1 MRIFGLSV
9 TRADAP
15 VRQEPVLA
23 SKAVSPVPSRGLWR
37 SVFESFSGAW
47 QQNVEV
53 NLDSVLAY
61 STVYTCISRISSD
74 IAKLRP
80 KLVQQDADG
89 IWTEM
94 ESAAFSPVLRKP
106 NDFQNRVQFFQHWV
120 MSKLSHGNVYVLK
133 ERDNR
138 GVVRALYILD
148 PTRVKPLV
156 SDAGEVYYE
165 LNEDALS
172 GLEGAIVVPAREIIH
187 DRMNTVYHP
196 LVGTSPIFACG
207 LAATQ
212 GLRIQNN
219 SANFFANG
227 ARPGGVL
234 VAPGEI
240 HDDTAQRLKTYFD
253 ENFSGANA
261 GKTAVLGDGLKYE
274 PMMMKATDA
283 QLIEQLKW
291 SAETV
296 ANCFQIPAFMVG
308 AGPVPPNNNVEALT
322 TIYYSQCLQV
332 LIESMEL
339 CLDEGLELPAKYGTE
354 FDLNDLM
361 RMDTATLTKATA
373 DAIGAGF
380 LAPNEGRKRFDLKP
394 VAGGDTPYLQQQNYS
409 LTALD
414 ERDKSSPLALPA
426 PSTAPEASPEVD
438 DTERAV
444 AALRM
449 KYAEAIH
456 A

>member
-1 MRIFGLSV
+1 MRFFGLSV
-9 TRADAP
+9 TRASIQE
-15 VRQEPVLA
+15 RQEPTVSA
-23 SKAVSPVPSRGLWR
+23 KAVSPVPTRGLWR
-37 SVFESFSGAW
+37 SVFESFGGAW

-53 NLDSVLAY
+53 KLDSVLAY

-74 IAKLRP
+74 VAKLRC
-80 KLVQQDADG
+80 KLVQQDEDG
-89 IWTEM
+89 IWTEA
-94 ESAAFSPVLRKP
+94 ESSAFSPVLRKP
-106 NDFQNRVQFFQHWV
+106 NAFQNRVQFFQHW
-120 MSKLSHGNVYVLK
+120 MMCKLAHGNVYVLK

-138 GVVRALYILD
+138 GVVRALYVLD

-156 SDAGEVYYE
+156 SDSGDVFYE
-165 LNEDALS
+165 LNEDPLS
-172 GLEGAIVVPAREIIH
+172 GLTGAVVVPAREIIH
-187 DRMNTVYHP
+187 DRMNTIYHP

-234 VAPGEI
+234 LAPGAI
-240 HDDTAQRLKTYFD
+240 GDDTAARLKAYFD
-253 ENFSGANA
+253 DNFSGANA
-261 GKTAVLGDGLKYE
+261 GKTAVLGDGLRYE
-274 PMMMKATDA
+274 PMMMSATDA

-296 ANCFQIPAFMVG
+296 ANCFQIPPFMVG
-308 AGPVPPNNNVEALT
+308 AGPVPSNNNVEALT

-332 LIESMEL
+332 LLESLEL
-339 CLDEGLELPAKYGTE
+339 CLDEGLDLPSRYGTE

-380 LAPNEGRKRFDLKP
+380 LAPNEGRARFDLKP
-394 VAGGDTPYLQQQNYS
+394 VAGGETPYLQQQNYS
-409 LTALD
+409 LAALD
-414 ERDKSSPLALPA
+414 ERDKQNPLALPA
-426 PSTAPEASPEVD
+426 PAPAEPPAEVD

-449 KYAEAIH
+449 KFAEATY